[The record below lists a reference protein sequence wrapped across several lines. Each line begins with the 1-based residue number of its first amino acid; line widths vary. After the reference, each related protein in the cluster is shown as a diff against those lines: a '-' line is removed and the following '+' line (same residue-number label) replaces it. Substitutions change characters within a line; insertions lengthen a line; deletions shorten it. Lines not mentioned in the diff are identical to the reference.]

1 MKKAL
6 SYISITVLVI
16 AVIGGIGG
24 YFYWQHLKTTP
35 QYSLALLIDA
45 AKRDDQTEMEKLVNI
60 DAVVDD
66 FAPQVIDQ
74 AADIYG
80 RGLPQ
85 RVIDK
90 LRSLSDAMKPAIK
103 QRARAEMPELIRR
116 QTARYNNVPFF
127 GFVIGADRY
136 LNVSVEADEAF
147 ITSKLPQH
155 TFKVT
160 MRRVEDRWQIVG
172 VDDKELAKQLAQSI
186 GEELMAFAVGD
197 NIEEAAR
204 SLGISDL
211 SDLLKKAA
219 EAAKNK

>member
-1 MKKAL
+1 MKKVL
-6 SYISITVLVI
+6 FYISITALVI
-16 AVIGGIGG
+16 AAIGGIGG

-45 AKRDDQTEMEKLVNI
+45 AKRNDQAEMDRLVSI

-74 AADIYG
+74 AAEIYG
-80 RGLPQ
+80 RVLPQ
-85 RVIDK
+85 RVIEK
-90 LRSLSDAMKPAIK
+90 LRSLSDVMRPAVK

-116 QTARYNNVPFF
+116 QTARYDNVPFF
-127 GFVIGADRY
+127 GFVVGADRY
-136 LNVSVEADEAF
+136 LNVSVEGNEA
-147 ITSKLPQH
+147 IVTSKLPQH
-155 TFKVT
+155 TFKVK
-160 MRRVEDRWQIVG
+160 MRRVEDRWQVVG
-172 VDDKELAKQLAQSI
+172 VDDTELAKQLARSI
-186 GEELMAFAVGD
+186 GQELMALAVGD

-219 EAAKNK
+219 DAANTK

>member
-1 MKKAL
+1 MKKVL
-6 SYISITVLVI
+6 FYISITALVI
-16 AVIGGIGG
+16 AAIGGIGG

-45 AKRDDQTEMEKLVNI
+45 AKRNDQAEMDRLVSI

-74 AADIYG
+74 AAEIYG

-85 RVIDK
+85 RVIEK
-90 LRSLSDAMKPAIK
+90 LRSLSDVMRPAVK

-116 QTARYNNVPFF
+116 QTARYDNVPFF
-127 GFVIGADRY
+127 GFVVGADRY
-136 LNVSVEADEAF
+136 LNVSVEGNEA
-147 ITSKLPQH
+147 IVTSKLPQH
-155 TFKVT
+155 TFKVK
-160 MRRVEDRWQIVG
+160 MRRVEDRWQVVG
-172 VDDKELAKQLAQSI
+172 VDDTELAKQLARSI
-186 GEELMAFAVGD
+186 GQELMALAVGD

-219 EAAKNK
+219 DAANTK